1 MLHASA
7 QGSCCSSAKE
17 LTQVSSAFGLVLSG
31 EVPVTVQLLRL
42 PAQMRMRFVTLTRE
56 ALENG
61 RGAFDAC
68 AFLAR
73 RSKHASV
80 KDIIFKLQES
90 VGKALRAPF
99 LDQFREEG
107 PQPASGV
114 VGFSMVTR
122 ALVEKAR
129 KRSSMAAL

>member
-1 MLHASA
+1 
-7 QGSCCSSAKE
+7 
-17 LTQVSSAFGLVLSG
+17 
-31 EVPVTVQLLRL
+31 
-42 PAQMRMRFVTLTRE
+42 MRFVTLTRE

-80 KDIIFKLQES
+80 KDIIFKLQR
-90 VGKALRAPF
+90 KQLRAPF

-107 PQPASGV
+107 PQPASG
-114 VGFSMVTR
+114 GFSMVTM